1 MYQPYKP
8 AEIGT
13 FGGGK
18 GSSKFFHRT
27 SSKPTYKV
35 VMYPQDGTGRDTY
48 VAWSNGGF
56 LPERE
61 FSGTRKQF
69 FDKFRQYDRPST
81 ALYLEKRGKK
91 GVKMA
96 SDGKIV
102 VDKDVF
108 QGTQN
113 FVSHNHSIE

>member
-1 MYQPYKP
+1 MAHNTLKNIPIEGRVVYYRSDGTGRDTYISMDNGGFNTMYQPYKP

-69 FDKFRQYDRPST
+69 FDKFR
-81 ALYLEKRGKK
+81 
-91 GVKMA
+91 
-96 SDGKIV
+96 
-102 VDKDVF
+102 
-108 QGTQN
+108 
-113 FVSHNHSIE
+113 

>member
-18 GSSKFFHRT
+18 GKSKFFDRT

-56 LPERE
+56 LPERQ
-61 FSGTRKQF
+61 FSGTRKNF
-69 FDKFRQYDRPST
+69 FDNFRHYERPST

-91 GVKMA
+91 GVKVA
-96 SDGKIV
+96 SNGKIV
-102 VDKDVF
+102 ADTDVLMN
-108 QGTQN
+108 T
-113 FVSHNHSIE
+113 

>member
-8 AEIGT
+8 SEIGT

-18 GSSKFFHRT
+18 GSSKFYNRT

-61 FSGTRKQF
+61 FSGPRRNF
-69 FDKFRQYDRPST
+69 FDKYRQYDRSST
-81 ALYLEKRGKK
+81 ALYLESRGKK
-91 GVKMA
+91 GVKLA
-96 SDGKIV
+96 STGKIV
-102 VDKDVF
+102 LDRDVLLN
-108 QGTQN
+108 T
-113 FVSHNHSIE
+113 

>member
-1 MYQPYKP
+1 MDNGGFNTMYQPYKP

-18 GSSKFFHRT
+18 GFSKFFHRT

-69 FDKFRQYDRPST
+69 FDKFR
-81 ALYLEKRGKK
+81 
-91 GVKMA
+91 
-96 SDGKIV
+96 
-102 VDKDVF
+102 
-108 QGTQN
+108 
-113 FVSHNHSIE
+113 